1 MKPSKRFVIDFYL
14 FEYIKYQNIKMHEI
28 FLSSDILCL
37 SKSKLETYLSTNP
50 GEILE
55 QVYQIVHWLS
65 DLIWLSLWHSQT
77 TASRKKK
84 KWKVVK
90 YSYYLLKVIALLNKY
105 CFV

>member
-1 MKPSKRFVIDFYL
+1 MKPSKRFVIDFYF
-14 FEYIKYQNIKMHEI
+14 FENIKMHEI

-84 KWKVVK
+84 RNGKLWNT
-90 YSYYLLKVIALLNKY
+90 VII
-105 CFV
+105 C